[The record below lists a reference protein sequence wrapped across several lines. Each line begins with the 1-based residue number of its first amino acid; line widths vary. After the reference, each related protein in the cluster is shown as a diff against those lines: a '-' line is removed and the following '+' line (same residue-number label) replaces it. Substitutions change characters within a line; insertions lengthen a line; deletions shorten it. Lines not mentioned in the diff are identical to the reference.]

1 MVSARRTFV
10 VGLEL
15 LAVAAVLS
23 LVVGQVLGQPVLLAF
38 VETGSMAPTMEPGD
52 GFVAIPAQV
61 AGSPAEGD
69 VVTFRAEE
77 LHGGGLTTH
86 RVVRETEGGYVTKGD
101 ANPFTD
107 QDGEEPPVKAA
118 QVVAIAWAPGGDV
131 LVIPDLGT
139 VVLAVQGVLETVQ
152 RNLAALVGS
161 RSLLGP
167 TGLGYLFAGAMGLL
181 YVLDLLRESRS
192 VKTERGDPDRP
203 ASRAESGTSVDLY
216 LVGFALLLV
225 AGATAA
231 LVAPGGTQEYG
242 VVSAEFDSER
252 PTVIRSGQSGTVPY
266 PVANGGFVPT
276 ITYLEP
282 ASEGIEVDPQQI
294 RLGHDE
300 RVNATV
306 TLHAPPETGYYR
318 RFLTEHRYLALLPP
332 PAIDSLYRLHP
343 WAPLLAIDALLGSG
357 FYLLGRALVGT
368 GRVRTRRN
376 TREGERS
383 LLGRFRRLL
392 YGRL

>member
-1 MVSARRTFV
+1 MVSARRAFV
-10 VGLEL
+10 VAFEL
-15 LAVAAVLS
+15 LAVAAVIS
-23 LVVGQVLGQPVLLAF
+23 LIVGQFLGQPVLLAF

-52 GFVAIPAQV
+52 GFVAIPAQL
-61 AGSPAEGD
+61 AGPPEEGD

-86 RVVRETEGGYVTKGD
+86 RVVGETEGGYVTKGD

-107 QDGEEPPVKAA
+107 QDGEEPPVKDA
-118 QVVAIAWAPGGDV
+118 QIVAVAWAPGGDV

-139 VVLAVQGVLETVQ
+139 VVLAVQGVLGTVQ
-152 RNLAALVGS
+152 RNVAALVGS

-231 LVAPGGTQEYG
+231 MVAPGGTQEYG

-266 PVANGGFVPT
+266 PVANGGYVPT

-332 PAIDSLYRLHP
+332 PMIDSLYRLHP
-343 WAPLLAIDALLGSG
+343 WAPLLAIDALLGAG

-376 TREGERS
+376 TREGGRS